1 MAFLEIDNLEKSF
14 DRPAVRD
21 ISLKLEQGRIL
32 CLLGPSG
39 CGKTTLLRL
48 IAGLEQPDQGKI
60 IFEGREVTRKPVHL
74 RKFGM
79 MFQEFALF
87 PHKNVFD
94 NVAFGL
100 QMLNLDDARVE
111 KQTLAMLDLTGL
123 TELKQRNVAELSGGE
138 RQRVA
143 LARSLAPRPR
153 LLMLDEPLG
162 SLDRALRERL
172 LLEIRSILKE
182 LQMTAIFVTH
192 DQSEAFSV
200 ADDIVVM
207 NQGQVVQKDTPES
220 LYMRPESLFVARF
233 LGFKNLLPGSIVE
246 AGGIKTA
253 LGTLYPAHADVAEG
267 KKVTLLLRPESARL
281 VRGREP
287 DVALGIIAGRVVGR
301 LFIGQSYRVRVATE
315 NDTELTF
322 DLPNL
327 HPPPPVGGEIVLQ
340 INPEMMSLIP
350 DFCTSRRLS

>member
-1 MAFLEIDNLEKSF
+1 MALLEINNLEKSF

-21 ISLKLEQGRIL
+21 ISFKLEQGRIL

-39 CGKTTLLRL
+39 CRKTTLLRL
-48 IAGLEQPDQGKI
+48 IAGPELPDQGN
-60 IFEGREVTRKPVHL
+60 IFFDGRDVTRKPVHL

-100 QMLNLDDARVE
+100 EMLDLDANQVE
-111 KQTLAMLDLTGL
+111 KQTRAMLELTGL
-123 TELKQRNVAELSGGE
+123 EELRERNVDELSGGE

-143 LARSLAPRPR
+143 LARSLAPKPR

-207 NQGQVVQKDTPES
+207 NEGRVVQADTPES
-220 LYMRPESLFVARF
+220 IYMYPRSVFVAQF
-233 LGFKNLLPGSIVE
+233 LGFKNLLPGSVTE
-246 AGGIKTA
+246 AGGIKTG
-253 LGTLYPAHADVAEG
+253 LGTFYPAHADEAEG
-267 KKVTLLLRPESARL
+267 KNVTLLLRPESA
-281 VRGREP
+281 GMAEGKET
-287 DVALGIIAGRVVGR
+287 DTKSGIIAGRVTGR
-301 LFIGQSYRVRVATE
+301 LFIGRGFRVGVAVE
-315 NDTELTF
+315 NNLELTF

-327 HPPPPVGGEIVLQ
+327 QPPPLLGEKIVLQ
-340 INPEMMSLIP
+340 INPEMMSTIP
-350 DFCTSRRLS
+350 DLA

>member
-1 MAFLEIDNLEKSF
+1 MALLEINNLEKSF

-48 IAGLEQPDQGKI
+48 IAGLEQPDHGD
-60 IFEGREVTRKPVHL
+60 IFFDGRDVTRKPVHL

-100 QMLNLDDARVE
+100 QMLDLDAGQVE
-111 KQTLAMLDLTGL
+111 MQTGAMLELTGL
-123 TELKQRNVAELSGGE
+123 EALRERNVAELSGGE

-143 LARSLAPRPR
+143 LARSLAPKPR

-172 LLEIRSILKE
+172 LLEIRSILKA
-182 LQMTAIFVTH
+182 LRMTAIFVTH

-200 ADDIVVM
+200 ADDIAVM
-207 NQGQVVQKDTPES
+207 HAGRVVQADTPES
-220 LYMRPESLFVARF
+220 LYMHPRSVFVARF
-233 LGFKNLLPGSIVE
+233 LGFKNLLPGSVTD
-246 AGGIKTA
+246 AGGIKTD
-253 LGTLYPAHADVAEG
+253 LGTFCPTHVDEAAG
-267 KKVTLLLRPESARL
+267 KDVTLLLRPESA
-281 VRGREP
+281 GMADGEEA
-287 DVALGIIAGRVVGR
+287 DTTAGIIAGRVTSR
-301 LFIGQSYRVRVATE
+301 LFIGRSFRVGVAVK
-315 NDTELTF
+315 NDLVLTF

-327 HPPPPVGGEIVLQ
+327 NPPPLLGEGIVLQ
-340 INPEMMSLIP
+340 INPALMSLIP
-350 DFCTSRRLS
+350 KLT

>member
-1 MAFLEIDNLEKSF
+1 MALLEIINLKKSF
-14 DRPAVRD
+14 DQPAIRD
-21 ISLKLEQGRIL
+21 ISLTLEQGRII

-48 IAGLEQPDQGKI
+48 IAGLEQPDQGEI
-60 IFEGREVTRKPVHL
+60 IFEGRDVTHKPVHL
-74 RKFGM
+74 RQFGL

-100 QMLNLDDARVE
+100 QMLNLDAAGVK
-111 KQTLAMLDLTGL
+111 KQTMAMLDLTGL
-123 TELKQRNVAELSGGE
+123 AELRQRNVADLSGGE

-172 LLEIRSILKE
+172 LFDIRSILKE
-182 LQMTAIFVTH
+182 LRMTAIFVTH

-200 ADDIVVM
+200 ADTIAVM
-207 NQGQVVQKDTPES
+207 NQGRVVQTDTPES
-220 LYMRPESLFVARF
+220 LYMRPTSVFVARF
-233 LGFKNLLPGSIVE
+233 LGFKNLLPGSVVE
-246 AGGIKTA
+246 GGGIKTA
-253 LGTLYPAHADVAEG
+253 LGTLYPANTDVAAG
-267 KKVTLLLRPESARL
+267 NTVTLLLRPESARL
-281 VRGREP
+281 TKSREP
-287 DVALGIIAGRVVGR
+287 DVASGIIAGRVTGC
-301 LFIGQSYRVRVATE
+301 LFVGQSYRVRVAIE
-315 NDTELTF
+315 EDTALSF

-327 HPPPPVGGEIVLQ
+327 QPPPPVGRPIVLQ
-340 INPEMMSLIP
+340 IHPEMMSVI
-350 DFCTSRRLS
+350 

>member
-1 MAFLEIDNLEKSF
+1 MALLEINNLEKSF
-14 DRPAVRD
+14 DQPAVRD
-21 ISLKLEQGRIL
+21 ISLTLKQGRIL

-48 IAGLEQPDQGKI
+48 IAGLEQPDQGN
-60 IFEGREVTRKPVHL
+60 IFFDGRDVTRKPVHL

-100 QMLNLDDARVE
+100 QMLDLDADQVE
-111 KQTLAMLDLTGL
+111 MQTRAMLSLTGL
-123 TELKQRNVAELSGGE
+123 EDLRERNVAELSGGE

-143 LARSLAPRPR
+143 LARSLAPKPR

-182 LQMTAIFVTH
+182 LRMTAIFVTH

-200 ADDIVVM
+200 ADDIAVM
-207 NQGQVVQKDTPES
+207 HAGRVVQADTPES
-220 LYMRPESLFVARF
+220 LYMHPRSVFVAQF
-233 LGFKNLLPGSIVE
+233 LGFKNLLPGRVTE
-246 AGGIKTA
+246 AGGIKTD
-253 LGTLYPAHADVAEG
+253 LGTFYPAHVDEPEG
-267 KKVTLLLRPESARL
+267 KKVTLLLRPESA
-281 VRGREP
+281 GMAEEKDP
-287 DVALGIIAGRVVGR
+287 DITSGTISGRVAGR
-301 LFIGQSYRVRVATE
+301 LFIGRSFRVGVAVE
-315 NDTELTF
+315 NNLVLTF

-327 HPPPPVGGEIVLQ
+327 HPPPLLGERIVLQ
-340 INPEMMSLIP
+340 TNPAMMSLIP
-350 DFCTSRRLS
+350 

>member
-1 MAFLEIDNLEKSF
+1 MALLEIDNLEKSF
-14 DRPAVRD
+14 DRPAVRG

-48 IAGLEQPDQGKI
+48 IGGLEEPDRGKI
-60 IFEGREVTRKPVHL
+60 VFEGRDVTQKPVHL
-74 RKFGM
+74 RQFGM

-100 QMLNLDDARVE
+100 QMLNLDTARVE
-111 KQTLAMLDLTGL
+111 KQTADMLELTGL
-123 TELKQRNVAELSGGE
+123 GEMGQRNVAELSGGE

-143 LARSLAPRPR
+143 LARSLAPEPR

-172 LLEIRSILKE
+172 LGEIRSILKA

-200 ADDIVVM
+200 GDEIAVM
-207 NQGQVVQKDTPES
+207 NQGRVVQVNTPEA
-220 LYMRPESLFVARF
+220 LYMSPKSVFVAQF
-233 LGFKNLLPGSIVE
+233 LGFKNLLPGSVEE
-246 AGGIKTA
+246 AGGVKTA
-253 LGTLYPAHADVAEG
+253 LGTLHPANVHAAEG

-281 VRGREP
+281 AGNREP
-287 DVALGIIAGRVVGR
+287 DVASGIIAGKVVSRLFVGR
-301 LFIGQSYRVRVATE
+301 SFRVRVAVQ
-315 NDTELTF
+315 NNTELTF
-322 DLPNL
+322 DLPNRQ
-327 HPPPPVGGEIVLQ
+327 PPPMLGREIVLQ
-340 INPEMMSLIP
+340 INAEMMTLIP
-350 DFCTSRRLS
+350 

>member
-14 DRPAVRD
+14 ERPAVRN
-21 ISLKLEQGRIL
+21 ISLKVDKGRIL

-48 IAGLEQPDQGKI
+48 ITGLERPDRGKI
-60 IFEGREVTRKPVHL
+60 VFEGRDVTRKPVHL

-100 QMLNLDDARVE
+100 QMLDIDAAQVE
-111 KQTLAMLDLTGL
+111 ERTLAMLDLTGMS
-123 TELKQRNVAELSGGE
+123 ELRQRNVAEISGGE

-172 LLEIRSILKE
+172 LFDIRSILKK
-182 LQMTAIFVTH
+182 LHMTAIFVTH
-192 DQSEAFSV
+192 DQAEAFSV
-200 ADDIVVM
+200 ADDIAVM
-207 NQGQVVQKDTPES
+207 DQGRVVQKDTPEM
-220 LYMRPESLFVARF
+220 LYRRPRSLFVARF
-233 LGFKNLLPGSIVE
+233 LGFRNFLPGRITRS
-246 AGGIKTA
+246 GGIKTV
-253 LGTLYPAHADVAEG
+253 LGTFHPASVDAAEG
-267 KKVTLLLRPESARL
+267 EETILLLRPESARL
-281 VRGREP
+281 AGSGDAASGSGV
-287 DVALGIIAGRVVGR
+287 IAGRVAGSLFMGR
-301 LFIGQSYRVRVATE
+301 SYRVRVAIG
-315 NDTELTF
+315 NHTELAF
-322 DLPNL
+322 DLSNQ
-327 HPPPPVGGEIVLQ
+327 HPPPVPGSKIVLR
-340 INPEMMSLIP
+340 IDAEMMTLIP
-350 DFCTSRRLS
+350 

>member
-1 MAFLEIDNLEKSF
+1 MALLEITHLEKTF

-21 ISLKLEQGRIL
+21 ISLKLEQGRVL

-48 IAGLEQPDQGKI
+48 IAGLEEPDRGSI
-60 IFEGREVTRKPVHL
+60 FFEGRDVTQKPVHL
-74 RKFGM
+74 RQFGM

-100 QMLNLDDARVE
+100 QMLDLDAARVE
-111 KQTLAMLDLTGL
+111 TRTAAMLELTGL
-123 TELKQRNVAELSGGE
+123 ADLRQRNVAELSGGE

-143 LARSLAPRPR
+143 LARSLAPEPR

-182 LQMTAIFVTH
+182 LRMTAIFVTH

-200 ADDIVVM
+200 GDDIAVM
-207 NQGQVVQKDTPES
+207 NQGRVVQKDTPES
-220 LYMRPESLFVARF
+220 LHMHPRSLFVARF
-233 LGFKNLLPGSIVE
+233 LGFKNLLPGSITE
-246 AGGIKTA
+246 AGGINTD
-253 LGTLYPAHADVAEG
+253 LGTLFPANTGAPAG
-267 KKVTLLLRPESARL
+267 KKVTVLLRPESARL
-281 VRGREP
+281 AGSRKP
-287 DVALGIIAGRVVGR
+287 DVAAGIIAGRVAGR
-301 LFIGQSYRVRVATE
+301 LFVGQRFRVRVALE
-315 NDTELTF
+315 NNLELTF
-322 DLPNL
+322 DLPNH
-327 HPPPPVGGEIVLQ
+327 HPPPPLEGEIVLE
-340 INPEMMSLIP
+340 INPEMMTLIP
-350 DFCTSRRLS
+350 

>member
-1 MAFLEIDNLEKSF
+1 MALLEIKNLEKTF

-21 ISLKLEQGRIL
+21 ISLNVEQGRII

-60 IFEGREVTRKPVHL
+60 FFEGRDVTRKPAHL
-74 RKFGM
+74 RQFGM

-100 QMLNLDDARVE
+100 QMLNLDAARVE
-111 KQTLAMLDLTGL
+111 QQTMAMLDLTGL
-123 TELKQRNVAELSGGE
+123 AELKQRNVAELSGGE

-143 LARSLAPRPR
+143 LARSLAPSPR

-172 LLEIRSILKE
+172 LIDIRSILKE

-200 ADDIVVM
+200 ADTIAVM
-207 NQGQVVQKDTPES
+207 HNGRVVQTGTPES

-233 LGFKNLLPGSIVE
+233 LGFKNLLPGKVVE
-246 AGGIKTA
+246 TGGIKTA
-253 LGTLYPAHADVAEG
+253 LGTLYPAKVDVAEG
-267 KKVTLLLRPESARL
+267 NKITLLIRPESAGLAKR
-281 VRGREP
+281 RKP
-287 DVALGIIAGRVVGR
+287 DVASGIISGRVTGA
-301 LFIGQSYRVRVATE
+301 LFVGQSYRVRVAIE
-315 NDTELTF
+315 KDTELTF

-327 HPPPPVGGEIVLQ
+327 KPPPPLGREIMLQ
-340 INPEMMSLIP
+340 INPEMMCLIP
-350 DFCTSRRLS
+350 DLE

>member
-1 MAFLEIDNLEKSF
+1 MAFLEIKNLEKSF
-14 DRPAVRD
+14 DKPAVQD
-21 ISLKLEQGRIL
+21 ISLNLEQGRIL

-48 IAGLEQPDQGKI
+48 IAGLEEPDQGKI
-60 IFEGREVTRKPVHL
+60 FFDGRDVSHKPAHL
-74 RKFGM
+74 RQFGM

-100 QMLNLDDARVE
+100 EMLNLDAARVK
-111 KQTLAMLDLTGL
+111 KQTMAMLDLTGL
-123 TELKQRNVAELSGGE
+123 AELKQRNVAELSGGE

-143 LARSLAPRPR
+143 LARSLAPSPR

-172 LLEIRSILKE
+172 LVDIRSILKV
-182 LQMTAIFVTH
+182 LKMTAIFVTH

-200 ADDIVVM
+200 ADTIAVM
-207 NQGQVVQKDTPES
+207 NNGRVVQTGTPES
-220 LYMRPESLFVARF
+220 LYLRPESLFVARF
-233 LGFKNLLPGSIVE
+233 LGFKNLLPGTVVE

-253 LGTLYPAHADVAEG
+253 LGTLYPANVDVTEG
-267 KKVTLLLRPESARL
+267 NTVTLLLRPESAGL
-281 VRGREP
+281 AKSREP
-287 DVALGIIAGRVVGR
+287 DVASGIIAGRVAGS
-301 LFIGQSYRVRVATE
+301 LFIGQSYRVRMAIE
-315 NDTELTF
+315 NDIELIF

-327 HPPPPVGGEIVLQ
+327 KPPPPLGREIVLQ
-340 INPEMMSLIP
+340 INPGMMALIP
-350 DFCTSRRLS
+350 DLA